1 MRHGTRGPAID
12 GGRRGGGAL
21 AAAAVISLATDTHR
35 YPEALARLLASL
47 DRVRFAGKVL
57 SWGPGSFPAGCPS
70 HEEVPF
76 AFKPYCFQAARARGL
91 QLALW
96 LDASCV
102 VVRDLDALFGA
113 IRERG
118 YLLFRNQDHRV
129 GEWASDEA
137 LAVFALGR
145 EEALQIPE
153 IDAAALGLDLLHPLG
168 REFFE
173 RWHAAA
179 VDGVAF
185 RGTREP
191 LRSPQDY
198 GDVKWNRAQRV
209 SSDPRVRGHRHD
221 QTVAGLLAHRLGMTP
236 TPVGLQKYSR
246 RLRRIRWRTV
256 VVVDRDV
263 GRSRIP
269 LRSVGQIR
277 RDRYLGA
284 LARLLIALGRGGG

>member
-1 MRHGTRGPAID
+1 M
-12 GGRRGGGAL
+12 
-21 AAAAVISLATDTHR
+21 ISLATDAPR

-47 DRVRFAGKVL
+47 DRARFGGQVL

-70 HEEVPF
+70 HQEVPF
-76 AFKPYCFQAARARGL
+76 AFKPYCFRAARERGL
-91 QLALW
+91 ELVLW
-96 LDASCV
+96 LDAACV
-102 VVRDLDALFGA
+102 VVRDLDGLLGA
-113 IRERG
+113 IRKRG
-118 YLLFRNQDHRV
+118 YLLFRNARHRA

-137 LAVFALGR
+137 LAVFGLGR

-153 IDAAALGLDLLHPLG
+153 INAAALGLDLLHPLG
-168 REFFE
+168 REFLE

-179 VDGVAF
+179 TDGVAF

-191 LRSPQDY
+191 LRSAQDY
-198 GDVKWNRAQRV
+198 GDVKWNRAQRI

-221 QTVAGLLAHRLGMTP
+221 QTVAGLLAHRLGMTA
-236 TPVGLQKYSR
+236 TPVGLQRYSR

-263 GRSRIP
+263 GRSGIP

-284 LARLLIALGRGGG
+284 LAQLLIVLGRALNDRGKRE